1 MPDSDMSDDESRQRL
16 MGGPAY
22 LLGGCEPD
30 QTVWVSERN
39 GFPTSQTLCAAI
51 IWRVLAAGAYLF
63 PYGPSTSPSMADE
76 FQPKDYGDALE
87 YLRHNFARHYAV
99 NRAPFNLFIHA
110 SWFNRYPF
118 VFDVRKMERD

>member
-1 MPDSDMSDDESRQRL
+1 
-16 MGGPAY
+16 MGDPAY
-22 LLGGCEPD
+22 LLGGCESD

-39 GFPTSQTLCAAI
+39 NYPPSESFMLLSPGGLLRSERL
-51 IWRVLAAGAYLF
+51 YLF
-63 PYGPSTSPSMADE
+63 PNAPPTPFSMADE

-110 SWFNRYPF
+110 SWFDRYPF
-118 VFDVRKMERD
+118 AFDVREM